1 MSCSFQTRSSA
12 NRPVGQRDLGP
23 ELARRVG
30 ANPVALGS
38 ERRTTCAGTIA
49 KAANAT
55 SHALELLGGEGLR
68 AKRVSRC
75 QRRNRSLQPI
85 HHPIRRVQVRGRAR
99 EDGSLWPTRCRL
111 CLRARRRCPRSPQLA
126 RPRSQQGQS
135 RGRKRPRCP
144 TGSNPVLQGVPQ
156 PGTRADGCE
165 TRASSAVPQR
175 HSRDSAPMTSRSRQQ
190 DRRESNPRL
199 LGGHAARLHARSR
212 LPAATRRIRS
222 LRGHFRR

>member
-12 NRPVGQRDLGP
+12 NRPVDQRDLGP

-99 EDGSLWPTRCRL
+99 EDGSLWPTRRRL
-111 CLRARRRCPRSPQLA
+111 C
-126 RPRSQQGQS
+126 
-135 RGRKRPRCP
+135 
-144 TGSNPVLQGVPQ
+144 
-156 PGTRADGCE
+156 
-165 TRASSAVPQR
+165 
-175 HSRDSAPMTSRSRQQ
+175 
-190 DRRESNPRL
+190 
-199 LGGHAARLHARSR
+199 

-222 LRGHFRR
+222 LRGHFRGESLVSRLPPPIRLWAVLRRLVRWREAELRRPAEGVRPMEAELPRPAEAFRPTEAELPRPGEAVRPK